1 MNSNRTNE
9 EIAQEILR
17 RSQFITEKKLKKKR
31 IIMTS
36 VPTFACFLLIA
47 VTVMQEKNT
56 SPTSV
61 HENTHPSDFSTE
73 SQNSTTTSNH
83 ADNHQTGNNTVD
95 LQPSNPSRPIQQLE
109 SNPNNND
116 YPDNGV
122 AVPLIMI
129 WDGNIYRQSFENQR
143 SIDDLNKLITNPDSV
158 NQTAYSIKG
167 VSPDKCIG
175 YKANGKIHQYDCIY
189 SAPLNVNG
197 KDYYFVDRSLMEPD
211 AESEVGNYISTVD
224 DMIIYHSTK
233 YENAVCVDIKNI
245 IGVENSI
252 FYIARIN
259 VG

>member
-1 MNSNRTNE
+1 
-9 EIAQEILR
+9 
-17 RSQFITEKKLKKKR
+17 
-31 IIMTS
+31 
-36 VPTFACFLLIA
+36 
-47 VTVMQEKNT
+47 
-56 SPTSV
+56 
-61 HENTHPSDFSTE
+61 
-73 SQNSTTTSNH
+73 
-83 ADNHQTGNNTVD
+83 
-95 LQPSNPSRPIQQLE
+95 
-109 SNPNNND
+109 
-116 YPDNGV
+116 
-122 AVPLIMI
+122 MI